1 MRLRNDK
8 NAKQKLSESNIVYF
22 FDENLEKIDLNTI
35 FNNNNPIYIEIGM
48 GKGDFIINNA
58 INNPNINY
66 IGIEK
71 YDTVLVK
78 AINKAKKYNIKNL
91 RIFSMDAELLN
102 KIFPSHSVAKIYL
115 NFSDPW
121 PKKRHA
127 KRRLT
132 HPNFLKIYY
141 ELLMKNSQIEFKTD
155 NDGLFKWTIDEILT
169 NKPNNYKII
178 YKTTNLYNDLE
189 NNYNINNVASEYEK
203 KFHSL
208 GKNINKVIF
217 EILNPEIDNV
227 N

>member
-8 NAKQKLSESNIVYF
+8 NAKQKLSECEIVYSF
-22 FDENLEKIDLNTI
+22 NDRSEKIDLTSI
-35 FNNNNPIYIEIGM
+35 FNNDNPIHIEIGM

-78 AINKAKKYNIKNL
+78 AINKVKKHKIKNL
-91 RIFSMDAELLN
+91 RIFSMDAQLLN
-102 KIFPSHSVAKIYL
+102 KIIPSHSIDKIYL

-132 HPNFLKIYY
+132 HPNFLNIYY
-141 ELLMKNSQIEFKTD
+141 ELLNKNSQIEFKTD
-155 NDGLFKWTIDEILT
+155 NDNLFKWTIDEILLS
-169 NKPNNYKII
+169 NPDNYKII
-178 YKTTNLYNDLE
+178 YQTTNLYNDLK
-189 NNYNINNVASEYEK
+189 NSYNINNVASEYEK
-203 KFHSL
+203 KFHLL

-217 EILNPEIDNV
+217 EIISLEAK
-227 N
+227 

>member
-8 NAKQKLSESNIVYF
+8 NAKQKLSECEIVYF
-22 FDENLEKIDLNTI
+22 YNDMSEKIDLTSI
-35 FNNNNPIYIEIGM
+35 FNNDNPIHIEIGM

-78 AINKAKKYNIKNL
+78 AINKAKKHKIKNL
-91 RIFSMDAELLN
+91 RIFSTDAQLLN
-102 KIFPSHSVAKIYL
+102 KIIPSHSIDKIYL

-132 HPNFLKIYY
+132 HPNFLNIYY
-141 ELLMKNSQIEFKTD
+141 EILNKNSQIEFKTD
-155 NDGLFKWTIDEILT
+155 NDNLFKWTIDEILL
-169 NKPNNYKII
+169 PNPDNYKII
-178 YKTTNLYNDLE
+178 YQTTNLYNELK
-189 NNYNINNVASEYEK
+189 NSYNINNVASEYEK
-203 KFHSL
+203 KFNSL

-217 EILNPEIDNV
+217 EIISLEAK
-227 N
+227 

>member
-8 NAKQKLSESNIVYF
+8 NAKQKLSECEIVHFYN
-22 FDENLEKIDLNTI
+22 DKSEKIDLTSI
-35 FNNNNPIYIEIGM
+35 FNNDNPIHIEIGM

-78 AINKAKKYNIKNL
+78 AINKVKKHKIKNL
-91 RIFSMDAELLN
+91 RIFSTDAQLLN
-102 KIFPSHSVAKIYL
+102 KIIPSHSIDKIYL

-132 HPNFLKIYY
+132 HPNFLNIYY
-141 ELLMKNSQIEFKTD
+141 EILNKNSQIEFKTD
-155 NDGLFKWTIDEILT
+155 NDNLFKWTIDEILLP
-169 NKPNNYKII
+169 NPNNYKII
-178 YKTTNLYNDLE
+178 YQTTNLYNELK
-189 NNYNINNVASEYEK
+189 NSYNINNVASEYEK
-203 KFHSL
+203 KFNSL

-217 EILNPEIDNV
+217 EIISLEAK
-227 N
+227 